1 MALSTFE
8 EVEQIKQV
16 KARYFRLMDQKRW
29 DEWRAVFTEDVT
41 AVYHGVPGNR
51 PSDDLTKLQCNGRAE
66 LVGTISGFLS
76 KGISIHHGHM
86 PEIEVT
92 SPTTARGIWAMVDY
106 LRMPQFTLKG
116 YGHYEEDYVKEN
128 GKWKIKTILLTRLH
142 CDVTW
147 EPSTDANR

>member
-1 MALSTFE
+1 MALNTFE

-29 DEWRAVFTEDVT
+29 DEWREVFTEDVT
-41 AVYHGVPGNR
+41 AVYHGVPGSHR
-51 PSDDLTKLQCNGRAE
+51 SDDLTQLKCNGRTE

-116 YGHYEEDYVKEN
+116 YGHYE
-128 GKWKIKTILLTRLH
+128 
-142 CDVTW
+142 
-147 EPSTDANR
+147 